1 MDGELVDPG
10 YPGIVEYPAGN
21 IFGTA
26 HAPVIAHIAHFDTHM
41 AGINALHIYG
51 VNGNQYNGYD
61 EGGYGP
67 DHPGQPEPAFF
78 GYIIFLPECAYDQGY
93 DEKDK
98 EEKDG
103 GDHVGRFW
111 VRCFWLRVMG
121 YVLWIR
127 RLKIANPAARQ
138 RGVDKK

>member
-1 MDGELVDPG
+1 
-10 YPGIVEYPAGN
+10 
-21 IFGTA
+21 
-26 HAPVIAHIAHFDTHM
+26 M

-98 EEKDG
+98 EKKDG

-111 VRCFWLRVMG
+111 VMYCWLRVTSDELRVLCCGYGLGICKRDWMG
-121 YVLWIR
+121 L
-127 RLKIANPAARQ
+127 N
-138 RGVDKK
+138 